1 MKYDVS
7 TDETVELITG
17 KEDAKIDI
25 PVLLIFFNRPQKIAA
40 VFEQVKKA
48 RPARLYLYQDG
59 ARENREDDIE
69 SVKACRWMS
78 CTNNIAKYWRVNP

>member
-40 VFEQVKKA
+40 VFEQVKKSKT
-48 RPARLYLYQDG
+48 R
-59 ARENREDDIE
+59 
-69 SVKACRWMS
+69 SVVFISRWR
-78 CTNNIAKYWRVNP
+78 KGK